1 MTPTGSISMSQ
12 VAAELGVSA
21 TGLHLGDSRVRALA
35 ESLSGSVSMTDLR
48 GKAYAVLTSGL
59 YITGGGLFEFK
70 QWGYEASKF
79 GSISKTAGLVPGG
92 TLEGL
97 YVAQTNDEPR
107 ALVVRAS
114 GSLSQSAFSRVV
126 VSGVATY
133 ETSAAAFNTVSGLSV
148 WSWSNVGNP
157 FSTEGAQRQI
167 VFAA

>member
-21 TGLHLGDSRVRALA
+21 TGLGLGHSLVRVLA
-35 ESLSGSVSMTDLR
+35 ESLSGNVSMSNLR
-48 GKAYAVLTSGL
+48 GKAYVVLTSGQ
-59 YITGGGLFEFK
+59 YITGGGLFTFK

-79 GSISKTAGLVPGG
+79 GSMSKTTGLVPGG
-92 TLEGL
+92 ALEAL
-97 YVAQTNDEPR
+97 YVAQTNDEPPT
-107 ALVVRAS
+107 LVVRAS

-133 ETSAAAFNTVSGLSV
+133 QTSAASFAATSSISV
-148 WSWSNVGNP
+148 WSWADVGNP
-157 FSTEGAQRQI
+157 FADAGVQRQI